1 VPSILVAVE
10 PAFVSVGTLT
20 ASAALAQAL
29 GLSLVLARLPS
40 EGRSDRP
47 DVPDDLES
55 ALRAVQ
61 ELGVQIQWC
70 PVQGDAETGLTDCVQ
85 EHQARLVVFAEDPQS
100 TRLEGLTG
108 AIIRNLSTAL
118 LLVRDPDPLRRW
130 AQGEATLKTMLAMD
144 FSACSQAALSWVQ
157 GLNARLPVDLE
168 LLHVSWLPGQRRRL
182 GMLNPREPHSEEAE
196 EAEIRQVLLREMG
209 EFSGMPPGVRCS
221 VGLSLGR
228 TADAIAFAA
237 AERESDLVVVGTRQ
251 RQGLSR
257 LWHGSVAG
265 GVLAEVRSNV
275 AVMPLAS
282 ESVPQVGPLRLVR
295 SILAATDFSEN
306 GDRTVQ
312 AACALLPDGGTVHLV
327 HVVDPHLPETAQ
339 AQIRSRLAALEIPTA
354 RAAGVRL
361 EVEVLSSRTPAE
373 AICGLAE
380 RLGVD
385 VVCVGYRGRT
395 ALGWGSVS
403 DAVLKRS
410 ERPVLVVKNPSR
422 PGSSR

>member
-10 PAFVSVGTLT
+10 PAFVSAGTLT

-47 DVPDDLES
+47 DAPGDLEA
-55 ALRAVQ
+55 ALQKVKD
-61 ELGVQIQWC
+61 LGVRVQAC
-70 PVQGDAETGLTDCVQ
+70 PLQGEAETGLLGCVQ

-100 TRLEGLTG
+100 TRIESLTG

-118 LLVRDPDPLRRW
+118 LLVRDPEPLKRW
-130 AQGEATLKTMLAMD
+130 ALGEAALRTMLAMD

-157 GLNARLPVDLE
+157 GLHSRLPVNLE

-196 EAEIRQVLLREMG
+196 EAEIRQVLLREMA

-237 AERESDLVVVGTRQ
+237 AERASDLVVVGTRQ

-275 AVMPLAS
+275 AVVPLAS
-282 ESVPQVGPLRLVR
+282 ESVSQVGPVRLVR
-295 SILAATDFSEN
+295 SVLAATDFSEN

-312 AACALLPDGGTVHLV
+312 AACSLLPDGGTVHLV
-327 HVVDPHLPETAQ
+327 HVVDPHLPEAAQ
-339 AQIRSRLAALEIPTA
+339 SQLRSRLAALEVPTA

-373 AICGLAE
+373 AICARAE

-410 ERPVLVVKNPSR
+410 DRPVLVVKNPI
-422 PGSSR
+422 SSR

>member
-10 PAFVSVGTLT
+10 PAFVSAGTLT
-20 ASAALAQAL
+20 ASAALARAL

-47 DVPDDLES
+47 DAPRDLEA
-55 ALRAVQ
+55 ALQLVQ
-61 ELGVQIQWC
+61 ELGVQVQPC
-70 PVQGDAETGLTDCVQ
+70 PLQGEAEAGLMGCVQ
-85 EHQARLVVFAEDPQS
+85 EHEARLVVFAEDPQS
-100 TRLEGLTG
+100 TRIESLTG
-108 AIIRNLSTAL
+108 TIIRNLSTAL
-118 LLVRDPDPLRRW
+118 LLVRDPEPLKRW
-130 AQGEATLKTMLAMD
+130 AQGEVALRTMLAMD
-144 FSACSQAALSWVQ
+144 FSACSQAALSWIQ
-157 GLNARLPVDLE
+157 GLHAQLPIDLE

-196 EAEIRQVLLREMG
+196 EAEIRQVLLREMA

-237 AERESDLVVVGTRQ
+237 AERASDLVVVGTRQ

-275 AVMPLAS
+275 AVVPLAS
-282 ESVPQVGPLRLVR
+282 ESVSQVGPVRLIR
-295 SILAATDFSEN
+295 SVLAATDFSEN

-312 AACALLPDGGTVHLV
+312 AASSLLPDGGTVHLV
-327 HVVDPHLPETAQ
+327 HVVDPHLPEEAQ
-339 AQIRSRLAALEIPTA
+339 AQLRSRLAALEVPTA

-361 EVEVLSSRTPAE
+361 EVEVLSSRAPAE
-373 AICGLAE
+373 AICARAE

-410 ERPVLVVKNPSR
+410 ERPVLVVKNPVY